1 MTFCLYNCKGTR
13 ILHEER
19 ENYDLLT
26 LPFILWQI
34 LNNCSSNKRVKY
46 YCLKIGLSW
55 WSIWRKDEARRG

>member
-26 LPFILWQI
+26 LPFLLLQI

-46 YCLKIGLSW
+46 YCLKTALS
-55 WSIWRKDEARRG
+55 